1 MKKEVIKEKKVKMN
15 QALAVFSM
23 IGSRK
28 TRRGRILA
36 NFKVRKEYL
45 ILISGPALI
54 VLLIIFVYSPEKYQL
69 SRKLQSPKKK
79 LKKLGPSP

>member
-36 NFKVRKEYL
+36 NFKVRKEY
-45 ILISGPALI
+45 SGT
-54 VLLIIFVYSPEKYQL
+54 S
-69 SRKLQSPKKK
+69 
-79 LKKLGPSP
+79 